1 MSAVINLSI
10 IVLSIYFLSIITDE
24 FFIESLDEIA
34 RKWKLPSNVAGASLM
49 AMGSSMPELS
59 IALLALVQDGGAHS
73 DVGVGNIVGSA
84 VFNILVITGASAL
97 ARPAK
102 VTWQVVVRDCLIYSI
117 SIGLLLFTFQDG
129 QITLLETL
137 MFLGLYAA
145 YIYVLY
151 QWHLLM
157 PDGEM
162 DIVDVLETE
171 IQGEET
177 KSGIYYQVT
186 TQVARFVRFLTGE
199 PRQQYGRAF
208 FVSILLIIGISWL
221 LLENAIAFAGAIG
234 VPPILVA
241 LTILAGGS
249 SVPDLLA
256 SVFVARDGKGEM
268 AISNAVGS
276 NIFDISIGL
285 GLPWLL
291 ILIFQGGP
299 IAVGTA
305 DLASSTM
312 VLLSTVV
319 VLFVFL
325 STGQQLSRREGAV
338 LLLLYAAYVLW
349 MWTGSLA

>member
-1 MSAVINLSI
+1 
-10 IVLSIYFLSIITDE
+10 
-24 FFIESLDEIA
+24 
-34 RKWKLPSNVAGASLM
+34 
-49 AMGSSMPELS
+49 
-59 IALLALVQDGGAHS
+59 
-73 DVGVGNIVGSA
+73 
-84 VFNILVITGASAL
+84 
-97 ARPAK
+97 
-102 VTWQVVVRDCLIYSI
+102 
-117 SIGLLLFTFQDG
+117 
-129 QITLLETL
+129 
-137 MFLGLYAA
+137 
-145 YIYVLY
+145 
-151 QWHLLM
+151 
-157 PDGEM
+157 
-162 DIVDVLETE
+162 
-171 IQGEET
+171 
-177 KSGIYYQVT
+177 
-186 TQVARFVRFLTGE
+186 
-199 PRQQYGRAF
+199 
-208 FVSILLIIGISWL
+208 
-221 LLENAIAFAGAIG
+221 
-234 VPPILVA
+234 
-241 LTILAGGS
+241 LAGGS

-305 DLASSTM
+305 DLTSSTM

>member
-1 MSAVINLSI
+1 M
-10 IVLSIYFLSIITDE
+10 
-24 FFIESLDEIA
+24 
-34 RKWKLPSNVAGASLM
+34 
-49 AMGSSMPELS
+49 
-59 IALLALVQDGGAHS
+59 
-73 DVGVGNIVGSA
+73 
-84 VFNILVITGASAL
+84 
-97 ARPAK
+97 
-102 VTWQVVVRDCLIYSI
+102 
-117 SIGLLLFTFQDG
+117 
-129 QITLLETL
+129 
-137 MFLGLYAA
+137 
-145 YIYVLY
+145 
-151 QWHLLM
+151 
-157 PDGEM
+157 
-162 DIVDVLETE
+162 
-171 IQGEET
+171 
-177 KSGIYYQVT
+177 
-186 TQVARFVRFLTGE
+186 TGE

-305 DLASSTM
+305 DLTSSTM